1 MAKQLKNNV
10 RIMIVEIN
18 EFSVSDD
25 GDYCGVYMRQRKG
38 SSTFDSAGAQA
49 NVIQSSSGLASTP
62 MMNPGKLKERAR
74 HQ

>member
-25 GDYCGVYMRQRKG
+25 GDYVVY
-38 SSTFDSAGAQA
+38 T
-49 NVIQSSSGLASTP
+49 
-62 MMNPGKLKERAR
+62 
-74 HQ
+74 